1 MHAFINGGRQY
12 YELNLNHTNM
22 IPSILKFLEPCVG
35 LSASARSVRKK
46 ARPRLLSLHSLEIS
60 PSNQLICATWL
71 DDLPWAL
78 PAQITTM
85 KCFTPR
91 KSWRDVF

>member
-35 LSASARSVRKK
+35 LSARSVRKK
-46 ARPRLLSLHSLEIS
+46 ARPR
-60 PSNQLICATWL
+60 PV
-71 DDLPWAL
+71 
-78 PAQITTM
+78 
-85 KCFTPR
+85 CFLFTL
-91 KSWRDVF
+91 